1 MSPTTMAW
9 RRLIRRPT
17 TTLLNLV
24 LLALGTAALATML
37 LVMGQLTDAAERN
50 AAAADLVVGGN
61 TSPAQL
67 VLSGIFHLDAPP
79 APVPLARLAPV
90 LAQPLVKRWVPVAL
104 GDSVEGHRVVGTQVP
119 EFAGLYAAA
128 LSAGRWPVLPG
139 DAVLGADVARATKLS
154 AGAAFATAHGLSSDA
169 ELHADLRHRVAG
181 VLQRTGTVVDK
192 LVLVPIEAVW
202 AAHAP
207 SPHIEGLGK
216 PPAEE
221 PDRKASLVL
230 VQYASPL
237 GAVLLPRALQAA
249 GLQTA
254 SPAREAAK
262 LFSMV
267 QLGAD
272 GTWMLGALLMLCAA
286 VAVCAGLMASRREQ
300 VRDVAVL
307 RLLGASRGFTAAVV
321 GWEAVLIALLGTAAG
336 LVIAHGAV
344 EWIGQRLPA
353 SAPGLTGWAVHPG
366 EAALAL
372 SACAVALLGAAWPA
386 WQAQRAAVADVLAM
400 R

>member
-1 MSPTTMAW
+1 M
-9 RRLIRRPT
+9 
-17 TTLLNLV
+17 
-24 LLALGTAALATML
+24 
-37 LVMGQLTDAAERN
+37 
-50 AAAADLVVGGN
+50 
-61 TSPAQL
+61 
-67 VLSGIFHLDAPP
+67 
-79 APVPLARLAPV
+79 
-90 LAQPLVKRWVPVAL
+90 
-104 GDSVEGHRVVGTQVP
+104 
-119 EFAGLYAAA
+119 
-128 LSAGRWPVLPG
+128 
-139 DAVLGADVARATKLS
+139 
-154 AGAAFATAHGLSSDA
+154 
-169 ELHADLRHRVAG
+169 
-181 VLQRTGTVVDK
+181 
-192 LVLVPIEAVW
+192 
-202 AAHAP
+202 
-207 SPHIEGLGK
+207 
-216 PPAEE
+216 
-221 PDRKASLVL
+221 L

-237 GAVLLPRALQAA
+237 GSVLLPRAFQAA

-262 LFSMV
+262 LFAMV

-321 GWEAVLIALLGTAAG
+321 ACEAVLIALLGTAAG

-344 EWIGQRLPA
+344 KWIGQRLPA

-372 SACAVALLGAAWPA
+372 AAGAVALLGAAWPA

>member
-1 MSPTTMAW
+1 MAW
-9 RRLIRRPT
+9 RRLSRRRA

-24 LLALGTAALATML
+24 LLALGTAALAAMML
-37 LVMGQLTDAAERN
+37 VVGQLTDAAERN

-79 APVPLARLAPV
+79 APVPLAHMTPA
-90 LAQPLVKRWVPVAL
+90 LAQPLVKRWVPVAM
-104 GDSVEGHRVVGTQVP
+104 GDSVEGFRVVGTQVP
-119 EFAGLYAAA
+119 EFAGLYAASLA
-128 LSAGRWPVLPG
+128 AGRWPVSPG
-139 DAVLGADVARATKLS
+139 DAVLGADVARAAGLAT
-154 AGAAFATAHGLSSDA
+154 GAAFATAHGLSRDA

-181 VLQRTGTVVDK
+181 VLRRTGTVVDK

-207 SPHIEGLGK
+207 SPHIDRLNERGAAAV
-216 PPAEE
+216 PAEQA
-221 PDRKASLVL
+221 DRRASLVL

-237 GAVLLPRALQAA
+237 GLVLLPRAFQAA

-272 GTWMLGALLMLCAA
+272 GSVMLGALLMLCAA
-286 VAVCAGLMASRREQ
+286 VAVCAGLMASQREQ

-307 RLLGASRGFTAAVV
+307 RLLGASRGFTATVV
-321 GWEAVLIALLGTAAG
+321 AWEAALIALLGTAAG
-336 LVIAHGAV
+336 LLLAHAAV
-344 EWIGQRLPA
+344 ELIGRRLPA
-353 SAPGLTGWAVHPG
+353 SAPSLTGWTAHPA
-366 EAALAL
+366 EAALVLA
-372 SACAVALLGAAWPA
+372 AGAVALFGAAWPA
-386 WQAQRAAVADVLAM
+386 WQAQRASVADVLAT